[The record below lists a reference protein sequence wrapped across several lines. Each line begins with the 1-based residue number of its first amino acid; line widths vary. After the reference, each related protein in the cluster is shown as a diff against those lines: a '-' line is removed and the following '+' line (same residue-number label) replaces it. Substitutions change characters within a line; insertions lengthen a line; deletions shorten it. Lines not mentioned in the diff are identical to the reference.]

1 MNDVPIIVKV
11 LLKGIFLVVRFRSR
25 TISLVNPKA
34 LKPHAVYVDYCN
46 VGSKA
51 CLPPSVVKAESS
63 VIHMEDLVV
72 LLSSFV

>member
-1 MNDVPIIVKV
+1 M
-11 LLKGIFLVVRFRSR
+11 VRSRSR

-34 LKPHAVYVDYCN
+34 LKPHAGFVDHCS

-51 CLPPSVVKAESS
+51 CLPPSVVKGESS